1 MIIDA
6 KSIILTL
13 LIVSVAFVWGLKFI
27 RKFALQI
34 ARENH
39 AAIAAMDQ
47 QEEEQ
52 RLRAEKQAD
61 AAAATAFAKVEPM
74 LTIPKGNAPG
84 TGAASS

>member
-13 LIVSVAFVWGLKFI
+13 IIVSIAFVWGLKFI

-34 ARENH
+34 AKENH

-47 QEEEQ
+47 QEEEA
-52 RLRAEKQAD
+52 RLKAEKQAD

-74 LTIPKGNAPG
+74 LTIPKGGAPQ
-84 TGAASS
+84 